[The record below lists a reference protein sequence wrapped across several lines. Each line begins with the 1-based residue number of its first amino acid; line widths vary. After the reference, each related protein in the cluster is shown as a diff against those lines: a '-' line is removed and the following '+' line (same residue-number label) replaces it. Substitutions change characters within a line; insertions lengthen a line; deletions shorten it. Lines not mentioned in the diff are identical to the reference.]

1 MSALRL
7 GFALCSVLSFAACG
21 GDGEDPRLAPA
32 APGENDAAYAVTGL
46 RNWYLVGNDLT
57 PGNDRL
63 DVRVTAP
70 AGVAEIELW
79 IDGEGP
85 LALTADGADFIG
97 SFDVAAQPAG
107 DHQLLF
113 AADRA
118 PTAFARHTLRRS
130 HPIYVIVS
138 NDWDDPDNSN
148 LVLQLQEELH
158 ASHPEL
164 KLTHFIGPYTFTAP
178 EVSPARRIELVN
190 WVKGLAE
197 TEGDEIALHI
207 HPYCNFVD
215 TTTVPCK
222 DGPSTVYADGDPT
235 GYTVQLGAYSEAEFK
250 VLLEASDAIFLANGL
265 PKPTS
270 FRAGGW
276 TAELSTLKAL
286 ASVGYVA
293 DTSANNWARM
303 EEWMGVENGVLY
315 DWNMSQWA
323 TIGDTSQPYYP
334 SETNILQPGDPA
346 IPLLEVPDNGILVDY
361 VTTSEM
367 IQIFDANWNGQVLTE
382 PRAYSIGYHP
392 SNFTSLYKNR
402 IDGALAHVDRYLA
415 SADAGP
421 VVYGVLSDMAKVW
434 KLP

>member
-1 MSALRL
+1 VS
-7 GFALCSVLSFAACG
+7 GV
-21 GDGEDPRLAPA
+21 
-32 APGENDAAYAVTGL
+32 

-63 DVRVTAP
+63 ELRVTPP

-79 IDGEGP
+79 IGGEGP
-85 LALTADGADFIG
+85 LALTADGSDFIG

-107 DHQLLF
+107 EHQLVL

-118 PTAFARHTLRRS
+118 EIGFARHTLRRT
-130 HPIYVIVS
+130 HPLYVIVS
-138 NDWDDPDNSN
+138 NDWDDPDNSD

-164 KLTHFIGPYTFTAP
+164 RLTHFIGPYTFTAP
-178 EVSPARRIELVN
+178 GVTAERRVELVS
-190 WVKGLAE
+190 WVKGLAAA
-197 TEGDEIALHI
+197 EGDEIALHI
-207 HPYCNFVD
+207 HPYCKFVD

-222 DGPSTVYADGDPT
+222 DMPSTVYADGDPT
-235 GYTVQLGAYSEAEFK
+235 GYTVQLGAYTEAEFIT
-250 VLLEASDAIFLANGL
+250 LLQAADQIFLDNGL

-286 ASVGYVA
+286 AAVGYVA

-303 EEWMGVENGVLY
+303 EEWMGIENGVLY
-315 DWNMSQWA
+315 DWNKTQWSS
-323 TIGDTSQPYYP
+323 IGDTSQPYYP
-334 SETNILQPGDPA
+334 SETNILETGDPA

-361 VTTSEM
+361 VTTTEM
-367 IQIFDANWNGQVLTE
+367 IDIFDANWSGQVLTE

-402 IDGALAHVDRYLA
+402 IDIALAHVDEYLA

-421 VVYGVLSDMAKVW
+421 VVYGVLSDMPKVW
-434 KLP
+434 KQP